1 MELIRTA
8 AASMEE
14 DFSLPAVE
22 EEDAGIVPIND
33 PRTVETTIEM
43 FVHVTT

>member
-8 AASMEE
+8 AAPMEE

-22 EEDAGIVPIND
+22 EEDAGIVPITLGTKT
-33 PRTVETTIEM
+33 PLI
-43 FVHVTT
+43 FV